1 MWKNNFFLLFIQ
13 QWPWTVSLSM
23 QVGNKLEHKCGGSL
37 VDPQFI
43 LTAAHCFPDFPIP
56 LSNLTIIL
64 GSNDLSNPNK
74 NQR

>member
-1 MWKNNFFLLFIQ
+1 
-13 QWPWTVSLSM
+13 M

-56 LSNLTIIL
+56 SPNLTIIL